1 MGAFDDL
8 IPSTSAPKG
17 GGMFADLIPGGGG
30 SVTAGGVQDWEPTVP
45 EPGVMDR
52 INTGVNWLGT
62 RATKAMTG
70 LAGTPRALAD
80 LSRAGLDA
88 VGLKNVQMMDP
99 ISIVARQ
106 LPSTGQMNEAVFR
119 GAGVPEVNAP
129 GRAGKVLDAATE
141 AVLGSVVLPGSLA
154 RNLLPAAAGGAA
166 QEVAGQATE
175 GTVYEPVARLGAGLL
190 AGGGAALGQNM
201 LGNLGQGAKNA
212 LRPNTE
218 ETAAKIIGRAMER
231 DKTTGNALAAAR
243 DDLGPGALVVEA
255 GGPNVRGTLRGAIA
269 APGEARTNV
278 QNAFDARIEGSN
290 SRTTAALDKA
300 ISPNGS
306 LASTVD
312 DLATQRSAAAG
323 PAYEAAG
330 IPRDRNALG
339 SADRLM
345 LSDDV
350 MTLFKDSPDVQA
362 ALRNARR
369 VPELKGEPINSMAV
383 LDRVYKHIGG
393 LEEAARRAGNNVRA
407 GDLRDL
413 RQRLAGGIGEENAAY
428 TNALASYSAP
438 SKLIDAAARGREW
451 FTKNVDP
458 VAAGKEF
465 KAMPP
470 DQQQAALTG
479 IRDWARTTA
488 GRSDRGVAAERVWA
502 GGDNRARL
510 QTILEAP
517 GFDALAK
524 QMGVEK
530 NAIGTSRDIR
540 VGSRTASMA
549 LEASDNA
556 GQTANALADVSRGR
570 FASAAGKALTGLFDR
585 IAEGKTEAVNAK
597 IAEMLSSSDPQ
608 TVKAI
613 TTLLDQVRLKEATRA
628 SGRSNALA
636 IGGMTTPAVNA
647 LAGERR

>member
-8 IPSTSAPKG
+8 IPKGAAPKA
-17 GGMFADLIPGGGG
+17 GGMFADLIPAADG
-30 SVTAGGVQDWEPTVP
+30 VTAGGVQDWQPTVP

-62 RATKAMTG
+62 RATKAATG
-70 LAGTPRALAD
+70 LLGTPRALSD
-80 LSRAGLDA
+80 LSRAGLEA
-88 VGLKNVQMMDP
+88 IGVPNFPLADP
-99 ISIVARQ
+99 VSMVARF
-106 LPSTGQMNEAVFR
+106 LPSTGQMNDAVFR

-141 AVLGSVVLPGSLA
+141 AALGSIVLPGSLA
-154 RNLLPAAAGGAA
+154 RNILPATVGGAS
-166 QEVAGQATE
+166 QEMAGQVTE
-175 GTVYEPVARLGAGLL
+175 GSKWEPVARLGAGVV
-190 AGGGAALGQNM
+190 AGGATALAQNALGNVA
-201 LGNLGQGAKNA
+201 QGAKNA

-231 DKTTGNALAAAR
+231 DRMDGNVLAAAR
-243 DDLGPGALVVEA
+243 NDLGPGAMVVEA

-290 SRTTAALDKA
+290 ARTAAALDRA
-300 ISPNGS
+300 VSPNGN
-306 LASTVD
+306 LATTVD
-312 DLATQRSAAAG
+312 DLATQRSAAAR

-330 IPRDRNALG
+330 VPPRNALA
-339 SADRLM
+339 SADKLM

-393 LEEAARRAGNNVRA
+393 LEEAARRGGNNVRA

-413 RQRLAGGIGEENAAY
+413 RVRLAGGIGEENAAY
-428 TNALASYSAP
+428 TNALASYSEP
-438 SKLIDAAARGREW
+438 SKLIDAAGRGREW

-458 VAAGKEF
+458 ISAGKEF
-465 KAMPP
+465 KAMSP

-488 GRSDRGVAAERVWA
+488 GRSDRGIAAERVWA

-510 QTILEAP
+510 KAILDAP
-517 GFDALAK
+517 GFEGLAK

-530 NAIGTSRDIR
+530 NAIATSRDIR
-540 VGSRTASMA
+540 VGSRTAPMA
-549 LEASDNA
+549 LEANDNA
-556 GQTANALADVSRGR
+556 GQAIDALADVGRGR
-570 FASAAGKALTGLFDR
+570 FGTAVGKALTGLFDR

-608 TVKAI
+608 IVKAI
-613 TTLLDQVRLKEATRA
+613 TTLLEQARVKEAARMANRA
-628 SGRSNALA
+628 NAVQ
-636 IGGMTTPAVNA
+636 IGGVASPAVNA

>member
-8 IPSTSAPKG
+8 IPAASTPKA
-17 GGMFADLIPGGGG
+17 GGMFADLIPPDGG
-30 SVTAGGVQDWEPTVP
+30 VTAGGVQDWQPSVP
-45 EPGVMDR
+45 ESGVMDR
-52 INTGVNWLGT
+52 INTGVNWMGT
-62 RATKAMTG
+62 RATKALTG

-80 LSRAGLDA
+80 LTQAGFAA
-88 VGLKNVQMMDP
+88 VGLPNARMLDP
-99 ISIVARQ
+99 VSIIARQ
-106 LPSTGQMNEAVFR
+106 LPSTGQMNDAVFKD
-119 GAGVPEVNAP
+119 AGVPEVNAP
-129 GRAGKVLDAATE
+129 GRVGKVVDAATE
-141 AVLGSVVLPGSLA
+141 AALGTIVLPGSLA
-154 RNLLPAAAGGAA
+154 RNLIPAATGGAA
-166 QEVAGQATE
+166 QEAAGQATE
-175 GTVYEPVARLGAGLL
+175 GSKFEPVARLSAGLV
-190 AGGGAALGQNM
+190 AGGGAALAQNA
-201 LGNLGQGAKNA
+201 LGNVGQGAKNV
-212 LRPNTE
+212 LRPNTDE
-218 ETAAKIIGRAMER
+218 VAAKIIGRAMER
-231 DKTTGNALAAAR
+231 DKTPGNVLAAAR
-243 DDLGPGALVVEA
+243 DDLGPGAMVVEA

-278 QNAFDARIEGSN
+278 QNAFDERILGSN

-306 LASTVD
+306 LATTVD
-312 DLATQRSAAAG
+312 DLATQRAAAAR

-330 IPRDRNALG
+330 VPPRNALA
-339 SADRLM
+339 SADKLM

-350 MTLFKDSPDVQA
+350 LTLFKDSPDVQA

-393 LEEAARRAGNNVRA
+393 LEEAARRSGNNVRA

-413 RQRLAGGIGEENAAY
+413 RTRLAGGIGEENAAY
-428 TNALASYSAP
+428 TNALASYSEP
-438 SKLIDAAARGREW
+438 SKLIDAAGRGREW

-458 VAAGKEF
+458 AVAGKEF
-465 KAMPP
+465 KAMSP

-488 GRSDRGVAAERVWA
+488 GRSDRGIAAERVWA

-510 QTILEAP
+510 QAILDAP
-517 GFDALAK
+517 GFEGLAK

-530 NAIGTSRDIR
+530 NAIATSRDIR
-540 VGSRTASMA
+540 VGSRTAPMA

-556 GQTANALADVSRGR
+556 GQAVNALAEVGRGR
-570 FASAAGKALTGLFDR
+570 FGAAAGKALSGLFDR

-597 IAEMLSSSDPQ
+597 IAELLSSSDPK
-608 TVKAI
+608 TVAAVMK
-613 TTLLDQVRLKEATRA
+613 LLEAARVKEAARA
-628 SGRSNALA
+628 VDRKNALQV
-636 IGGMTTPAVNA
+636 GGVASPAVNA